1 MRFLYDAFV
10 FLIVAFAVFWIGFGL
25 AMAGDAGLDFL
36 LNQGRYKNPG
46 ETAVMGLVFVA
57 VAAFGVWWARFSYNF
72 ITMTRV
78 R

>member
-10 FLIVAFAVFWIGFGL
+10 LLIIAAAVFCAGIGL
-25 AMAGDAGLDFL
+25 AMAGDASLDLL
-36 LNQGRYKNPG
+36 LNQGRFERPG

-57 VAAFGVWWARFSYNF
+57 VGVFGVWWARFSYNF